1 MASKHP
7 CPVSK
12 QGRGPL
18 SFCRTS
24 SREGRVQILNLPAM
38 GWPLITPTN
47 PGQRACTHMGIQ
59 KPMLRAAQA
68 HRAHPGA
75 PGFGK
80 VPGESDAPSAKTT
93 SEAYRHMWPQ
103 SLRVCLTLS
112 PLLLPP
118 PQLLPSLPS
127 DAPPEVGRQ
136 TDSSSGCATVTAGP
150 LFPGTWQHQIRK
162 AGPDLA
168 DAVSK
173 GASAAALPRAR
184 PGVAAAVEAV
194 LDTL

>member
-1 MASKHP
+1 
-7 CPVSK
+7 
-12 QGRGPL
+12 
-18 SFCRTS
+18 
-24 SREGRVQILNLPAM
+24 
-38 GWPLITPTN
+38 
-47 PGQRACTHMGIQ
+47 
-59 KPMLRAAQA
+59 MLRAAQA

-93 SEAYRHMWPQ
+93 SEAYRHVWPQ

-127 DAPPEVGRQ
+127 DAPPEAGRQ

-162 AGPDLA
+162 AEPDLA

-194 LDTL
+194 LDTHWTGAKAHPQGLFSTQTSVHFNVTSQNITLQLFPET